1 MQSLSTVVQSP
12 LFSWL
17 AAVLGG
23 LVLFIF
29 FWWRAG
35 SFFSLLNRLWRLIAG
50 KADLHDPILNSL
62 LQESLD
68 LEKFQL
74 IFGVRAETTADLHQF
89 AEWKKA
95 NRVAMTSIH
104 KARRWIDVTSTE
116 MVRQPPKNYVRRR
129 LAVAC
134 LATLCMFGI
143 GQLAASRNAYLQM
156 RVSKVWFKT
165 DAEMVMAPFENWSF
179 DQTKCMTGRSDVMH
193 LTGFNTSETDAI
205 CELLAQDDLKTLVT
219 KTVKQQ
225 GSIGL
230 FFVFVALVFMLTNFY
245 SALGAEEALALRKR
259 KHPTSE
265 SVDEKS

>member
-17 AAVLGG
+17 AAALCG

-50 KADLHDPILNSL
+50 KGDLHDPTLNSL

-74 IFGVRAETTADLHQF
+74 IFGVKAETISDLHRF
-89 AEWKKA
+89 ATWRKA
-95 NRVAMTSIH
+95 NCIGMTNIH

-116 MVRQPPKNYVRRR
+116 MVRKPPKNYVRYR
-129 LAVAC
+129 LLIAV
-134 LATLCMFGI
+134 LASLGIVSI
-143 GQLAASRNAYLQM
+143 GQLAASRYAYLQM
-156 RVSKVWFKT
+156 RDSKVWFKT
-165 DAEMVMAPFENWSF
+165 DATTVKAPFEDWSF
-179 DQTKCMTGRSDVMH
+179 DQSNCASDRSDVMR
-193 LTGFNTSETDAI
+193 LTGFNTSETDVI
-205 CELLAQDDLKTLVT
+205 CEALEQDGLKTLVT

-225 GSIGL
+225 GSAGV
-230 FFVFVALVFMLTNFY
+230 FFVLIALVIMLTSFY

-259 KHPTSE
+259 MLPISG
-265 SVDEKS
+265 SVDAKP